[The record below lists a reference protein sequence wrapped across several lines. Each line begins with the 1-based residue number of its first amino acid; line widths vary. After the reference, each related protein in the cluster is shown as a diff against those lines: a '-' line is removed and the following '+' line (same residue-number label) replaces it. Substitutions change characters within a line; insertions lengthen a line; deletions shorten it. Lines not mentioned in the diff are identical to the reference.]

1 MEDLRLLYE
10 CLQNRIT
17 TYGQLDSFQ
26 KHGGTIPGLFS
37 EIWQGLKEKAHLLNF
52 YQELYVQGRPKPI
65 DRQVLADSGA
75 VSGNFIDAAAAKL
88 KELGSDPEK
97 LVFALR
103 SGAVSRFSKSKA
115 DELEQYLLNTGYLDD
130 RPQISDED
138 ILIRLQAFLSNYTT
152 NQVEAESFLKQF
164 WRNGYREYIVLDNFK
179 GLKMFIFRQF
189 FKLIN

>member
-1 MEDLRLLYE
+1 LHLWYLMEDLQLLYN

-26 KHGGTIPGLFS
+26 KYGGTIRGLS
-37 EIWQGLKEKAHLLNF
+37 AETWQSLKETARLLNF
-52 YQELYVQGRPKPI
+52 YQELYAQGRPKPI

-88 KELGSDPEK
+88 KELGNDPEK
-97 LVFALR
+97 LVSALR

-130 RPQISDED
+130 RPKISDED

-152 NQVEAESFLKQF
+152 SQAEAESFLKQF
-164 WRNGYREYIVLDNFK
+164 EK
-179 GLKMFIFRQF
+179 
-189 FKLIN
+189 